1 MTEFFTNHISQGP
14 DLSSFEQMGLTLLLL
29 CFLFLSLKFY
39 QKRWFRGLFYIL
51 LAIQV
56 VSLYTWYIVQSI
68 PLFESLP
75 FYHCR
80 LAILVLLFGKPGAI
94 KRYFAYLGLFGSV
107 LAFLH
112 PVFDPYPFPHLTFF
126 TYVVGH
132 YALAVNALVYLLGE
146 QSFEKLSL
154 KQILSWTLLMN
165 SVIFMVN
172 VFTGGNYGFL
182 SHLPLVNSQKASL
195 NFFVVNLGLVLAIEM
210 TQVAFLSYW
219 KKHEVFIL
227 QE

>member
-1 MTEFFTNHISQGP
+1 MNDFFTNQVSHGP
-14 DLSSFEQMGLTLLLL
+14 HLGLFTHLGLLLL
-29 CFLFLSLKFY
+29 LF
-39 QKRWFRGLFYIL
+39 IL
-51 LAIQV
+51 LYLTTQYYTKTWFNRLFWTILLFQV
-56 VSLYTWYIVQSI
+56 VSLYTWYVWADF
-68 PLFESLP
+68 PLSESFP

-146 QSFEKLSL
+146 QSFDRLSL

-182 SHLPLVNSQKASL
+182 SHLPLVNSQIASL

-219 KKHEVFIL
+219 KKHDGFIL

>member
-1 MTEFFTNHISQGP
+1 MNDFFTNQVSHGP
-14 DLSSFEQMGLTLLLL
+14 HLGLFTHLGLLLL
-29 CFLFLSLKFY
+29 LF
-39 QKRWFRGLFYIL
+39 IL
-51 LAIQV
+51 LYLTTQYYTKTWFNRLFWTILLFQV
-56 VSLYTWYIVQSI
+56 VSLYTWYVWADF
-68 PLFESLP
+68 PLSESLP

-146 QSFEKLSL
+146 QSFDKLSL

-182 SHLPLVNSQKASL
+182 SHLPLVNSQIASL

-219 KKHEVFIL
+219 KKHEGFIL